1 MSEEEKDYDYDI
13 PKNKLVEIIDSC
25 LCVITT
31 LTDLDSMAAKEDAD
45 DILALRKHSYKVI
58 YAAQRK
64 MLKQIK
70 SD

>member
-1 MSEEEKDYDYDI
+1 MTNEENQEEEVQRYE
-13 PKNKLVEIIDSC
+13 LVEIIDNC

-31 LTDLDSMAAKEDAD
+31 LSELDSMAAKEDYD
-45 DILALRKHSYKVI
+45 DITALRKHSYKVI